1 MRDYISYIDFNA
13 IKLADLA
20 NEIGDYK
27 CAIENY
33 NRALNKLRDY
43 QGDRME
49 PIMMASGLVEKIKE
63 LNNKIGIGK
72 NILRFDTW
80 KLTKSSFVKGSQCI
94 KYLYLDKHKK
104 QEKTPISKEK
114 QELFNQGRTFEEMVR
129 DNEFPD
135 GINIKDKVGNFAFF
149 NSYTN
154 YLLYTPGRQTIYEAT
169 IIEEEVLVMCDI
181 LIKYEDGSIYIYE
194 VKLNTELND
203 AIVSDLAIQYAICK
217 KRFKSK
223 LKSFNLILRTDD
235 KDKNWK
241 IVNLTDDLENQ
252 MENVIDKINTYKQ
265 ILQKDE
271 PIIPMGEQCNRPY
284 ECGFI
289 EYCKNKC

>member
-1 MRDYISYIDFNA
+1 MSDYIHYIDYNA

-27 CAIENY
+27 CAMENY
-33 NRALNKLRDY
+33 NRALNRLRNY
-43 QGDRME
+43 QGDRMQ
-49 PIMMASGLVEKIKE
+49 PIMMASELTEKIKE
-63 LNNKIGIGK
+63 LNDKIGFGK

-104 QEKTPISKEK
+104 QEKIPISKEK
-114 QELFNQGRTFEEMVR
+114 QELFNQGHAFEEMVR

-135 GINIKDKVGNFAFF
+135 GINIKDKVGNFAYF
-149 NSYTN
+149 NSYTT
-154 YLLYTPGRQTIYEAT
+154 YLLYKPSRQTIYEAT

-181 LIKYEDGSIYIYE
+181 LIKDEDGNIFIYE
-194 VKLNTELND
+194 IKLNTELND
-203 AIVSDLAIQYAICK
+203 AIVSDLAIQYTICK
-217 KRFKSK
+217 KRFNSK
-223 LKSFNLILRTDD
+223 LKSFNLVLRAGD

-241 IVNLTDDLENQ
+241 IVNLTENLENQ
-252 MENVIDKINTYKQ
+252 VENVIDKIKTYKVV
-265 ILQKDE
+265 LQKDE
-271 PIIPMGEQCNRPY
+271 PKIQMGLQCNKPY
-284 ECGFI
+284 ECEFI